1 MKKIISL
8 VCSSIM
14 LCSFAFAADV
24 SNEQGQKDFVFGIKD
39 KINDKIVE
47 IYDLP
52 VCDMDNAIIDDL
64 NVTFFK
70 EYDEFYLFRMHFKDC
85 VIDSTKTRY
94 LTRGYFNEVLGNDK
108 ETFVYIK
115 ASGELKTIE
124 EYFRDLDVD
133 EDIKSEILKDL
144 PSAHLLGDTNYDD
157 KIDISDVV
165 KIRSVIVSGEKEVDE
180 ETKSYN
186 IPYDF
191 NADRTIDILDVVLMR
206 AQIVNG

>member
-1 MKKIISL
+1 MKKIISFI
-8 VCSSIM
+8 CSVIM

-52 VCDMDNAIIDDL
+52 ACDMDNAIIDEL

-70 EYDEFYLFRMHFKDC
+70 EYDEFYLFRMYFKDC

-124 EYFRDLDVD
+124 EYFRELDVD

-144 PSAHLLGDTNYDD
+144 PSAHLRGDTNYDD